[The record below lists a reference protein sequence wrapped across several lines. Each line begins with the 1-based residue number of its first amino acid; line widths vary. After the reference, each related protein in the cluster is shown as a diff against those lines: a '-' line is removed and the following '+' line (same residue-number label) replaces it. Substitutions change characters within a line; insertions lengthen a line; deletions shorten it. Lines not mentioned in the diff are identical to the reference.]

1 MGVLQMDTI
10 TTLADANILGQ
21 GTFLHYDA
29 SGKVKDEHYVTDPE
43 SQEISDEFKR
53 PPY

>member
-1 MGVLQMDTI
+1 MNTI
-10 TTLADANILGQ
+10 TTLAEVNGEQ
-21 GTFLHYDA
+21 SFLEYDA
-29 SGKVKDEHYVTDPE
+29 SGKIKGDNYMPDPE